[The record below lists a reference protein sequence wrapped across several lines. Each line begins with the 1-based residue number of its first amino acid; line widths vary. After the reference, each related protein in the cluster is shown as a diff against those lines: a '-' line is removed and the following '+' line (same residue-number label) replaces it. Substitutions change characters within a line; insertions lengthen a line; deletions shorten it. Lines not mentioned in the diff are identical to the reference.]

1 MNRAFNVAKNQ
12 KYDGYQRGHASIVY
26 RFFDKK
32 TGSGVAMFPNKFAVK
47 NENMLQQESAEELHK
62 AIIRK
67 FK

>member
-12 KYDGYQRGHASIVY
+12 KYDGYQRGHVSIVY
-26 RFFDKK
+26 RFIDKK
-32 TGSGVAMFPNKFAVK
+32 TASGVAMLPNKFVVK
-47 NENMLQQESAEELHK
+47 NENMLKQESAEELQK

>member
-1 MNRAFNVAKNQ
+1 MNRAFNVAKNK

-26 RFFDKK
+26 KFFDKK
-32 TGSGVAMFPNKFAVK
+32 TASGVAMLPNKFVIK
-47 NENMLQQESAEELHK
+47 NENMLKQESAEELRK